1 MRPFTFVPFALLCA
15 LPAPRLAAAQTG
27 AQPNLVLTILGGT
40 VFGHDLWTIGKQPL
54 MVLGAPTEYDTL
66 HLTRVVTS
74 GIVLGV
80 AATYFPSP
88 HLGFHGEISY
98 LGLAFDSTCEPV
110 YLNPDTSGGTEVRR
124 NGQVCDDISG
134 QIPVGS
140 MISIFGGVTVRA
152 ASRGAFSPYLRGG
165 IGFVNQSG
173 SAIDVAGVFLDTDGL
188 YKDRQ
193 VIADPEPRHT
203 AGMATLAGGFT
214 SPLGPGYQFRL
225 ELRDH
230 VINLLALTGPGSAG
244 GASPT
249 ASRYHHH
256 FALTLGLDVV
266 LEKKRGRRY

>member
-1 MRPFTFVPFALLCA
+1 MRPFTLVPFALACA
-15 LPAPRLAAAQTG
+15 LLASPPRPAAAQTG

-40 VFGHDLWTIGKQPL
+40 VFGHDLWTVSKQPL
-54 MVLGAPTEYDTL
+54 SMLSSPTEYDTL
-66 HLTRVVTS
+66 HLSRVVTS

-80 AATYFPSP
+80 AGTYFPSP
-88 HLGFHGEISY
+88 HVGFHGEISY
-98 LGLAFDSTCEPV
+98 LGLAYDSTCEPV
-110 YLNPDTSGGTEVRR
+110 YLHPD
-124 NGQVCDDISG
+124 NAALNAQVCDDISA

-173 SAIDVAGVFLDTDGL
+173 SAIDVSGVFFDGVNYANRL
-188 YKDRQ
+188 
-193 VIADPEPRHT
+193 VIADLKPRHT
-203 AGMATLAGGFT
+203 APMATLAGGFT
-214 SPLGPGYQFRL
+214 SPLGPGYQFRF

-230 VINLLALTGPGSAG
+230 VISLLELTGPGSPSS
-244 GASPT
+244 ASPT
-249 ASRYHHH
+249 TSRYHHH